1 MKIKLVIVSSL
12 LLFLLM
18 SLPLVPAPQG
28 SIREEEKEK
37 TYTKVLIKQKQVLYG
52 KRLITLNFEDP
63 ELLFVEFTIDGK
75 TAAVDKE
82 PPYELRYDFGEKA
95 AAHEVV
101 VVGYY
106 SREAL
111 EKRFEEAAEKA
122 EKEKTVEEKRE
133 KKTSFTIKITS
144 PPGGTYLTGKMK
156 ISAEVNVPEGDA
168 VDRVEFYVNDKLIAT
183 DREPPYET
191 DYDFGEGFNRQLI
204 KTIAYTKKGDEASD
218 AIVSMDLEGFV
229 FKAKVELVTLDV
241 TVTDK
246 LGRYISGIK
255 KDDFIVH
262 EDGVVQ
268 RVTNFSREKRPLT
281 VGILIDTSGS
291 MKGAKINRA
300 SQAAIRF
307 VKSLADED
315 RAFVMSFADAPNLLQ
330 PLSGSK
336 EKIIAAID
344 GIRAEGKTALNQ
356 AVYSGLKILGE
367 ERGRKAIILL
377 SDGYDTVGEIN
388 EEKLLEEAKRKDVK
402 IYSIGIMGYQVSPPA
417 PFSRRPYV
425 QNLGYGEVVLKSL
438 SDWTGGEAFF
448 PNSLAELGRIYQRIA
463 DDLKTQYSL
472 GYVSSNQRRDGK
484 FRTIKVVFKDKSLKA
499 RTRRGY
505 YAPSGNK

>member
-1 MKIKLVIVSSL
+1 MKKHQVIVSFLLSFLLISL
-12 LLFLLM
+12 LVVLA
-18 SLPLVPAPQG
+18 SQQ
-28 SIREEEKEK
+28 SIKQEEKEK
-37 TYTKVLIKQKQVLYG
+37 TYTKALIKQKQVLYG
-52 KRLITLNFEDP
+52 KQRITLNFEDP
-63 ELLFVEFTIDGK
+63 ELLFVEFIIDGK
-75 TAAVDKE
+75 TAAVDKD
-82 PPYELRYDFGEKA
+82 PPYELQYDFGEKA

-111 EKRFEEAAEKA
+111 EKRFEEAAEKGGE
-122 EKEKTVEEKRE
+122 EKEIEEGE
-133 KKTSFTIKITS
+133 KKEMPFTVKITS
-144 PPGGTYLTGKMK
+144 PPGGTYLTGKK
-156 ISAEVNVPEGDA
+156 RISAEVNVPEGDA

-183 DREPPYET
+183 DHEPPYET

-204 KTIAYTKKGDEASD
+204 KSIAYTKKGNQVSD

-268 RVTNFSREKRPLT
+268 EVTNFSREKRPLT

-315 RAFVMSFADAPNLLQ
+315 RAFVMSFADVPNLLQ
-330 PLSGSK
+330 PLGGNK

-388 EEKLLEEAKRKDVK
+388 EEKVLEEAKRKDVK
-402 IYSIGIMGYQVSPPA
+402 IYSIGIMEYQISPPT
-417 PFSRRPYV
+417 PFMNDPYV
-425 QNLGYGEVVLKSL
+425 RNRGYGEVVLKSL

-448 PNSLAELGRIYQRIA
+448 PDSLAELGRIYQGIA

-484 FRTIKVVFKDKSLKA
+484 FRMIKVVLKDKSLKA
-499 RTRRGY
+499 RTRKGY
-505 YAPSGNK
+505 YAPSGK